1 MRNHARQHLI
11 FVKPGHAGPA
21 YSVCMNSAES
31 ELERALRLLHAG
43 RDPAAVIEEL
53 SWRLTNKLLHEP
65 TLALREKGAQPCTS
79 TS

>member
-1 MRNHARQHLI
+1 
-11 FVKPGHAGPA
+11 
-21 YSVCMNSAES
+21 MNSAET
-31 ELERALRLLHAG
+31 ELERARRLLHAG